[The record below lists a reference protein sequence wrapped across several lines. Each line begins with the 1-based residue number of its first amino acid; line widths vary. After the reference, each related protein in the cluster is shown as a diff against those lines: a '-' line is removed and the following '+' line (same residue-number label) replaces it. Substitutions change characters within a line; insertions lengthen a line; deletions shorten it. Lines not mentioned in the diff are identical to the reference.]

1 MADQLGFDCK
11 VKSSFELD
19 PPEPAAPD
27 QVEPAVELPEEVVQ
41 VGVRPVA
48 LPVDAVDD
56 ARHQA
61 LHVLREERH
70 QLALDEVVLGAGRH
84 HQPEKS
90 PSLQS
95 EPTCD
100 NNKENGSDD
109 QVKDESVLEHTLDQL
124 HGDGEMEGSLSKL
137 RLRGFIGSLGK
148 VAVPIPTLEVHH
160 HRFTP
165 FHGCLKPTPS
175 LLKYR
180 IPFR

>member
-11 VKSSFELD
+11 VKSSLELD

-56 ARHQA
+56 TRHQA
-61 LHVLREERH
+61 LHVLGEERH

-90 PSLQS
+90 PSLKS
-95 EPTCD
+95 EPTGD
-100 NNKENGSDD
+100 NNEENGSDD

-124 HGDGEMEGSLSKL
+124 HDDGEMEGSLSKL
-137 RLRGFIGSLGK
+137 RLRGVHWITWEGGS
-148 VAVPIPTLEVHH
+148 ADSH
-160 HRFTP
+160 
-165 FHGCLKPTPS
+165 S
-175 LLKYR
+175 
-180 IPFR
+180 